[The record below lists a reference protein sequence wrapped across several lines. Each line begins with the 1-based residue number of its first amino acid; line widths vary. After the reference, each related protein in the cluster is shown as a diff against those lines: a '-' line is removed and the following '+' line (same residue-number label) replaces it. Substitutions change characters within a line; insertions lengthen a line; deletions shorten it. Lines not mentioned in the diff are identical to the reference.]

1 MQKLLYIGCICLS
14 IEIYDAMPVEVVKR
28 VGGSREKQIN
38 FFAGVEFQ
46 LL

>member
-1 MQKLLYIGCICLS
+1 MQKLLYIGFICLI

-28 VGGSREKQIN
+28 VDGSHEKKI
-38 FFAGVEFQ
+38 FFEGVEFQ